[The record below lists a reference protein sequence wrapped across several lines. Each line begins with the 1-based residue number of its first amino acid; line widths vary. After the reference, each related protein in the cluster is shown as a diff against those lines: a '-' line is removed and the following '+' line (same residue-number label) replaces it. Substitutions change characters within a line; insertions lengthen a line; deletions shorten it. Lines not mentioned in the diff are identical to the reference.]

1 LSETQRPPEAP
12 PPGLIAAVALIS
24 AAALA
29 AEIVL
34 MRIYSIVEW
43 HHFAWMIISLA
54 LLGFGA
60 SGTFLAIFRKPL
72 LRHADHALVIL
83 PALAAAA
90 MISSLYGALHV
101 PWNSF
106 ELLWNPQQMFNL
118 FRIYLL
124 LAVPFF
130 FVGSCIGLT
139 FLRWPSSVGRLYGAD
154 LAGAGAGAV
163 VAILLLHTVL
173 PNRLWLAVSAL
184 AVASSLLAALALR
197 PRLAWIPLAATLSFA
212 VPAFLP
218 LEIEPGHF
226 KPVTQALRIPGAIVS
241 EVRST
246 PLGYVQLLESPD
258 VPLRHAPGLSLNWF
272 EELPDQKGIFVDGH
286 GPLIANRTDRPLDHI
301 DATTEHAALAIL
313 ERSPG
318 NALLLGLSSLP
329 RLVRLV
335 QTDAV
340 RVHVVEE
347 NQQLTD
353 LVRGLEGWGGNVLS
367 LPNVV
372 VHTSKPRTY
381 LARTSPPHDL
391 IVIPFERVTA
401 GEASAISPDDLLTVE
416 SIASMI
422 GHLREYGV
430 LSLTAPVE
438 VPPRTVPK
446 LLVTVARALELHGLE
461 APDHVAVVR
470 AWDVATII
478 VTRAPLTSRQSAVV
492 RQFADDHSFDVAW
505 LPDIDPSEVNRFN
518 ILPQPWIF
526 ETAREILGS
535 PRSREVL
542 LERYKF
548 DISAPRDER
557 PWFGSQLKW
566 ATMIELFRLRDEG
579 GLGVLRSGYPI
590 LIVALGQS
598 VVAGVVLIL
607 LPLVP
612 LRASRRS
619 GVRSWKIVVCFGSL
633 GIGFLFIE
641 ILYIYRLTL
650 FLGQPIEAV
659 SVVLASFLIFAGLGS
674 ISTIPFGALVRKL
687 LTRYGRPDTA
697 RDEQRLRNAA
707 LTAAAAV
714 VAAVVLIQ
722 IPLLRLMI
730 DSAIGMPHLHRVGLS
745 VLFIAPL
752 AFAMG
757 LPLPSAIRALELS
770 GTGWIAWAWAIN
782 GCASVVSAVLAVLLS
797 LHIGFTNVTLI
808 AAALYVTAGLVRVGS
823 RETGVGKSR
832 GT

>member
-1 LSETQRPPEAP
+1 LSETHRRRDAP
-12 PPGLIAAVALIS
+12 PPGLVVSVALIS

-43 HHFAWMIISLA
+43 QHFAWMIISLA

-72 LRHADHALVIL
+72 LRHAERALVIL
-83 PALAAAA
+83 PALAAVA

-130 FVGSCIGLT
+130 FVGSCIGMT
-139 FLRWPSSVGRLYGAD
+139 FIRWPSSIGRLYGAD
-154 LAGAGAGAV
+154 LTGAGAGGG
-163 VAILLLHTVL
+163 VAILLLHTLL
-173 PNRLWLAVSAL
+173 PVHLWLLISAL
-184 AVASSLLAALALR
+184 ALASSLLAAIALI
-197 PRLAWIPLAATLSFA
+197 PRLGWIPLLAAVAFA
-212 VPAFLP
+212 VPLLIP
-218 LEIEPGHF
+218 LQIEPGHY
-226 KPVTQALRIPGAIVS
+226 KPVTQALRIPGAMVT

-246 PLGYVQLLESPD
+246 PLGYVQLLESPE

-272 EELPDQKGIFVDGH
+272 EELPQQKGIFIDGQ
-286 GPLIANRTDRPLDHI
+286 GPLIANRTDRPLDHL
-301 DATTEHAALAIL
+301 DATTEHAALTTLGKAP
-313 ERSPG
+313 E

-329 RLVRLV
+329 ALVRLG
-335 QTDAV
+335 TSGSGH
-340 RVHVVEE
+340 VHVVEE
-347 NQQLTD
+347 NRELIE
-353 LVRGLEGWGGNVLS
+353 LVRSLEGWGGEALS
-367 LPNVV
+367 LPGVT
-372 VHTSKPRTY
+372 VHSSKPRTH
-381 LARTSPPHDL
+381 LARSQIPYDL
-391 IVIPFERVTA
+391 IVVPFARVTA

-416 SIASMI
+416 SFVSMI
-422 GHLREYGV
+422 RHLREQGV
-430 LSLTAPVE
+430 IALTAPVE
-438 VPPRTVPK
+438 VPPRTIPK
-446 LLVTVARALELHGLE
+446 LLVTVARALELSGLD
-461 APDHVAVVR
+461 PSGHVAVLR
-470 AWDVATII
+470 AWDVATI
-478 VTRAPLTSRQSAVV
+478 VVSSAPLSRSQTAEL
-492 RQFADDHSFDVAW
+492 RRFADDHSFDLAW
-505 LPDIDPSEVNRFN
+505 LPDLDPSEANRFN
-518 ILPQPWIF
+518 VLPRPWIF
-526 ETAREILGS
+526 ETAREILDS
-535 PRSREVL
+535 PHSRRNL

-548 DISAPRDER
+548 DISAPLDER

-612 LRASRRS
+612 LRGSRRT
-619 GVRSWKIVVCFGSL
+619 GVRGWRIVVSFGSL

-674 ISTIPFGALVRKL
+674 MATVRFGALVRGL
-687 LTRYGRPDTA
+687 LNRSGRTA
-697 RDEQRLRNAA
+697 TDREEERLRNDAI
-707 LTAAAAV
+707 TAAAAV
-714 VAAVVLIQ
+714 VAVVVLIQ

-730 DSAIGMPHLHRVGLS
+730 DSAIALPHLHRVGLS
-745 VLFIAPL
+745 VLLIAPL

-770 GTGWIAWAWAIN
+770 GSGWIAWAWGIN

-808 AAALYVTAGLVRVGS
+808 AAALYVTAGLVGVGS
-823 RETGVGKSR
+823 RESGVGSL
-832 GT
+832 